1 MTFCGD
7 CRFPPSSLY
16 STGVLAKGET
26 AAVLPRS
33 LYSAFTCSCPTCRRR
48 SYLLDGF
55 SGLVHPS
62 TQNAFQPQCVT
73 SASSPSLGG
82 KFVMMAHA
90 ATQHLRTVHVISF
103 HTVSTVL
110 VRISPCQSL
119 ISYFT
124 GLRFV
129 TYLGKE
135 PAVVITQGLAII
147 ALTQN

>member
-1 MTFCGD
+1 MCDMRLVSFSWEPIRND
-7 CRFPPSSLY
+7 
-16 STGVLAKGET
+16 
-26 AAVLPRS
+26 AARS
-33 LYSAFTCSCPTCRRR
+33 
-48 SYLLDGF
+48 
-55 SGLVHPS
+55 
-62 TQNAFQPQCVT
+62 
-73 SASSPSLGG
+73 
-82 KFVMMAHA
+82 

-110 VRISPCQSL
+110 GRISRCQSL